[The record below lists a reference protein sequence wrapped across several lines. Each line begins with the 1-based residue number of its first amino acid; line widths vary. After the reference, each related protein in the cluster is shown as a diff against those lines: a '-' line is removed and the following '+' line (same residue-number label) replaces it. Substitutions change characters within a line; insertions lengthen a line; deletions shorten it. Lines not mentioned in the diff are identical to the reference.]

1 MNTLAMKK
9 LNRTHTNPMN
19 KRRNLLSLGMFGAL
33 DRSRIMKPKPPIVN
47 RKLDASPSIIY
58 CPFTLKK
65 KENSKIVNE
74 NFQKKKKFFP
84 QIEIPISAKTFL
96 CLFFILIS
104 VLPYFWL
111 FIPINIY

>member
-1 MNTLAMKK
+1 
-9 LNRTHTNPMN
+9 
-19 KRRNLLSLGMFGAL
+19 MFGAF
-33 DRSRIMKPKPPIVN
+33 DRSRIIKPKPPIVN

-65 KENSKIVNE
+65 KTAKQSMKISRKIKS
-74 NFQKKKKFFP
+74 FFLRLKFL
-84 QIEIPISAKTFL
+84 FL
-96 CLFFILIS
+96 LKHFCAYFLFLI